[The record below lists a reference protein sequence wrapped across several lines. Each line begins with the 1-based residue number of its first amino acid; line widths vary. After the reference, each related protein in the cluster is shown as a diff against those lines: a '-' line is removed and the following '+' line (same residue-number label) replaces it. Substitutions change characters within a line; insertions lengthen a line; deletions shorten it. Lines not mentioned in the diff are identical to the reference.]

1 DATLALFRDHGNAA
15 ATLAQG
21 ADEARAVLE
30 AAAAAGVDVVAAGE
44 QLQHDGL
51 VLFEKAFAELLVL
64 TA

>member
-1 DATLALFRDHGNAA
+1 
-15 ATLAQG
+15 
-21 ADEARAVLE
+21 
-30 AAAAAGVDVVAAGE
+30 VDVVAAGE